1 MAKKPNKQEVAT
13 TASKDIVSNGLVNEL
28 RDLIQETRSG
38 VAQAVNS
45 ALVQLYWQI
54 GTRIRTEILK
64 NERADYGKQIVQTVS
79 TQLTT
84 EFGNGFGKRS
94 LFRMVQFSEY
104 FPEFQIV
111 SALSTQLSWS
121 HFVEILSQKDPLKRD
136 FYAEMC
142 RVENW
147 SVRTLRSKINGMLFE
162 RTALSKKPAK
172 LAEQELASLRAEDQL
187 TPNLVFRDPYFLDF
201 LGLKDTYSEKDLE
214 SAILRELQSF
224 ILELGTGFAFVGRQ
238 YRIVIDGEDHHI
250 DLLFYHRKL
259 KRLVVVDLKLGDFKA
274 ADKGQ
279 MELYLRWLEK
289 HEMQDGEEAPLGL
302 ILCADKSSE
311 KIELLQL
318 DQSGI
323 HVATYLTELPPVE
336 VLRQKLH
343 ESIKHAKASLEVRKV
358 KGEE

>member
-1 MAKKPNKQEVAT
+1 MLRFAEVFPD
-13 TASKDIVSNGLVNEL
+13 K
-28 RDLIQETRSG
+28 
-38 VAQAVNS
+38 
-45 ALVQLYWQI
+45 
-54 GTRIRTEILK
+54 EIL
-64 NERADYGKQIVQTVS
+64 
-79 TQLTT
+79 LT
-84 EFGNGFGKRS
+84 
-94 LFRMVQFSEY
+94 
-104 FPEFQIV
+104 
-111 SALSTQLSWS
+111 LSRKLSWS
-121 HFVEILSQKDPLKRD
+121 HFVELIRQKDPLKRD
-136 FYAEMC
+136 FYTEMC

-147 SVRTLRSKINGMLFE
+147 SVRTLRSKIGGMLFE

-214 SAILRELQSF
+214 AAILSELQSF
-224 ILELGTGFAFVGRQ
+224 ILELGSGFAFVGRQ
-238 YRIVIDGEDHHI
+238 HRIVIDGEDHYI

-259 KRLVVVDLKLGDFKA
+259 KRLVAIDLKLGDFKA

-323 HVATYLTELPPVE
+323 HVTNYLTELPPIE
-336 VLRQKLH
+336 VLRSKLH
-343 ESIKHAKASLEVRKV
+343 ESVQRAQALLDRRDISEI
-358 KGEE
+358 EDDSS